1 MLGTLDLEA
10 ALAHGEKRFEPGL
23 LARAHRGSLYIDE
36 INLLEDHVVD
46 LLLDVCASGENLVE
60 RDGLSVRHPAR
71 FVLIGSGNP
80 EEGELRPQLLDRFG
94 LSVEVRTPQD
104 IGQRVEIMRRCNAQ
118 EQDPSGFARQWADED
133 TKVLKRIARAQKL
146 LSLAAV
152 TANPTGAYAFGLLL
166 VFRLSSKLNIYWG
179 VPNLSDELLPMH
191 LAYLKSYFG
200 PKRLR
205 PMLGLSTVAIVGLAG
220 YFGLAA
226 FRADQPAELA
236 QAGLLCGLSLL
247 AALEHL
253 FLGLPFRDSALWS
266 WAMEPRGPQSRTS
279 MKEGENSRGL

>member
-1 MLGTLDLEA
+1 MVSAAGLGLSFAVVVAIWFVGTGLVAMLNHRLRASFGRAMAIACICALLGLSLVVLTAHSTAVWATYASFLGGLLIWSWHEISFLTGAVAGSHQMTCPDGARGWQRFSMATMALIHHEV
-10 ALAHGEKRFEPGL
+10 ALAMT
-23 LARAHRGSLYIDE
+23 A
-36 INLLEDHVVD
+36 
-46 LLLDVCASGENLVE
+46 
-60 RDGLSVRHPAR
+60 
-71 FVLIGSGNP
+71 VL
-80 EEGELRPQLLDRFG
+80 
-94 LSVEVRTPQD
+94 
-104 IGQRVEIMRRCNAQ
+104 
-118 EQDPSGFARQWADED
+118 
-133 TKVLKRIARAQKL
+133 L